1 MPETSRAA
9 ETAYAV
15 EATDLAL
22 AHGTFVALSKSN
34 CHVPAGQV
42 TAVIGPNGSGKS
54 TFLDSVTG
62 LLEPVGGTLTVLG
75 QRPVDARPR
84 VSYVLQNVEAP
95 VDLPLTVRETV
106 AMGRYASLGWFR
118 RLRAADRD
126 AIDAALERMRITDLA
141 HRHLH
146 ELSGGQ
152 RHRVLVAQG
161 LAQEHDVLILDEPLA
176 GLDIV
181 SAEVIDGIVHDTG
194 DSRTGD
200 RRTVIHTTHDL
211 SEAAAADHVILM
223 GGRVVAEG
231 PPDEVLL
238 EEHLVEAFGTRGLH
252 PPID

>member
-1 MPETSRAA
+1 MPETPRAP
-9 ETAYAV
+9 ENPHAV
-15 EATDLAL
+15 EATDLTL
-22 AHGTFVALSKSN
+22 AHGTFVALTMSS
-34 CHVPAGQV
+34 CHIPAGRV

-54 TFLDSVTG
+54 TFLNSVTG
-62 LLEPVGGTLTVLG
+62 LLEPAAGTLTVLG
-75 QRPVDARPR
+75 KRPVDARPR
-84 VSYVLQNVEAP
+84 VSYVLQNVDAP

-118 RLRAADRD
+118 RLRATDKE
-126 AIDAALERMRITDLA
+126 AIDAALERMRIADLA

-161 LAQEHDVLILDEPLA
+161 LAQEHDILILDEPLA
-176 GLDIV
+176 GLDVV

-194 DSRTGD
+194 DSRNGD

-231 PPDEVLL
+231 TPDEVLL

-252 PPID
+252 PPLD